1 MYNYHHLMSTYY
13 VTGIMLESAMINFIY
28 SPLSVKDSIFTIL

>member
-13 VTGIMLESAMINFIY
+13 VTGIMLESA
-28 SPLSVKDSIFTIL
+28 LQLTLFTPH